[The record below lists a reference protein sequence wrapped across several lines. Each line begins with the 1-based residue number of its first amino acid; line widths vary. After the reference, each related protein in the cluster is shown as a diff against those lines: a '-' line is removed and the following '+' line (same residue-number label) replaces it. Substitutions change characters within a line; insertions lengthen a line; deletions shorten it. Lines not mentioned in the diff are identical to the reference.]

1 MVLGIL
7 AHVDAGKTTLS
18 EAMLYVTG
26 QIRNLGRVDHQDAF
40 LDTDE
45 QERSRGIT
53 IFSKQARLGDI
64 TFLDTPGHVDFSA
77 EMECTLQV
85 LDYAVL
91 VVSGTD
97 GVQGHTRTLWRL
109 LRHYR
114 IPVFIFV
121 NKMDL
126 PGADRERLQKQIKE
140 ELSDGCVDFSLMGE
154 DAQDSFFEEIA
165 VCSEKLLEEYMSSGK
180 IEKGHIA
187 EGIAAR
193 EIFPCYYGSALKVEG
208 VQELLEG
215 IRSLR
220 REKSYGSDFAARV
233 YKIGRDAK
241 GARLTYLKVT
251 GGQLRVKDRISYEGL
266 EEKADQLR
274 LYSGD
279 KFESVQ
285 TVPAGEICAVTGLT
299 ATTPGQGLGAEK
311 DIQVPVLEPVLSY
324 QIHLPEDV
332 NPVEMMGKLKQLE
345 EEDPQLR
352 IVWNEQLQE
361 IHAQMMGQVQIEVLT
376 QLIKDR
382 FGVVVVFDQGS
393 IVYKETIAKPV
404 EGIGH
409 FEPLRHY
416 AEVHLLLEPGEPGS
430 GIQVASVCSED
441 VLDLNWQR
449 LIATHVTEREHP
461 GVLTGSALTDVKVTI
476 LTGRAHIKHT
486 EGGDFRQAAYRAI
499 RQGLKSTDCV
509 LLEPVYAFSLE
520 VPQETVGRAMTDLKQ
535 RFGTF
540 DSPEFVSSGGND
552 YAVIK
557 GTAPVSTMQDYSTE
571 VHAYTR
577 GAGHLI
583 LELAG
588 YEVCHNSE
596 EVIAEIGYDSEADT
610 ANPTGSVFCAHGSG
624 VLVPWD
630 EVDNYMHLERVFDP
644 QKYGAD
650 EGLSYRTD
658 GAAYSSEEADRLAG
672 VRHRGSW
679 AQSVSRMSS
688 YELDKELADVY
699 AREFGMNRGDMEDE
713 ERRKWSRKK
722 AKQEDKPRMVKY
734 DKKGNPIYPSKGP
747 REEFLIVDGYNIIFA
762 WSDLKELS
770 KINIESA
777 RDRLKDILL
786 NYQGYRGCRLMVVF
800 DAYRVK
806 DNAGK
811 KEFYD
816 GSSSKLRKEQGTTAG
831 IEVVYTATDET
842 ADAYIE
848 RLVYNENGKYRIS
861 VATNDGL
868 EQLTVMSQGA
878 LRMTAGNL
886 REEILRVG
894 NP

>member
-1 MVLGIL
+1 
-7 AHVDAGKTTLS
+7 
-18 EAMLYVTG
+18 MLYVTG

-40 LDTDE
+40 LDTDV

-53 IFSKQARLGDI
+53 IFSKQARMGDI
-64 TFLDTPGHVDFSA
+64 TLLDTPGHVDFSA
-77 EMECTLQV
+77 EMERSLQV

-91 VVSGTD
+91 VISGTD

-109 LRHYR
+109 LRHYH

-126 PGADRERLQKQIKE
+126 PGADRERIRKQLKQ
-140 ELSDGCVDFSLMGE
+140 ELSEGCIDFSQQEGSTRGAFL
-154 DAQDSFFEEIA
+154 EEIA
-165 VCSEKLLEEYMSSGK
+165 LCGENLLEEYMASGE
-180 IEKGHIA
+180 IAPGHMA
-187 EGIAAR
+187 ESIR
-193 EIFPCYYGSALKVEG
+193 DRKIFPCYYGSALKVEG

-215 IRSLR
+215 IRR
-220 REKSYGSDFAARV
+220 FRIEKSYGSDFSARV
-233 YKIGRDAK
+233 YKIGRDTK
-241 GARLTYLKVT
+241 GTRLTYLKVT
-251 GGQLRVKDRISYEGL
+251 GGELHVKDRITYEGL

-279 KFESVQ
+279 KFESVPVVQ
-285 TVPAGEICAVTGLT
+285 AGEICAVTGFT
-299 ATTPGQGLGAEK
+299 ATVPGQGLGAEHNVR
-311 DIQVPVLEPVLSY
+311 VPVLEPVLSY
-324 QIHLPEDV
+324 QIHLPQDV

-345 EEDPQLR
+345 EEDPQLH
-352 IVWNEQLQE
+352 ILWNEQLQE
-361 IHAQMMGQVQIEVLT
+361 IHVQMMGQVQIEVLT

-382 FGVVVVFDQGS
+382 FGVVVVFDQGN

-409 FEPLRHY
+409 YEPLRHY

-449 LIATHVTEREHP
+449 LIATHVTEREHS

-486 EGGDFRQAAYRAI
+486 EGGDFRQASYRAI
-499 RQGLKSTDCV
+499 RQGLKSTECV
-509 LLEPVYAFSLE
+509 LLEPYYAFSLE

-535 RFGTF
+535 RYGKF
-540 DSPEFVSSGGND
+540 DSPEFVSSDGKD

-557 GTAPVSTMQDYSTE
+557 GTAPVSTMQDYSTQ
-571 VHAYTR
+571 VHAYTK
-577 GAGHLI
+577 GTGQLT

-588 YEVCHNSE
+588 YEVCHNSD
-596 EVIAEIGYDSEADT
+596 EVIAAIGYDSEADT
-610 ANPTGSVFCAHGSG
+610 GNPTGSVFCAHGAG
-624 VLVPWD
+624 FVVPWD
-630 EVDNYMHLERVFDP
+630 EVDHYMHLERVFDP
-644 QKYGAD
+644 QKYGEAD
-650 EGLSYRTD
+650 GYSYQTK
-658 GAAYSSEEADRLAG
+658 GAAFSSAEADQLAG
-672 VRHRGSW
+672 VRRRGSW
-679 AQSVSRMSS
+679 QQSVSRMTS
-688 YELDKELADVY
+688 YELDQELADVY
-699 AREFGMNRGDMEDE
+699 AREFGMNREEVEDQ
-713 ERRKWSRKK
+713 ERRKWSQKK
-722 AKQEDKPRMVKY
+722 SKSQGEKPRTVKF
-734 DKKGNPIYPSKGP
+734 DKKGNPIYPVKGP

-762 WSDLKELS
+762 WKELKELS
-770 KINIESA
+770 VSNIDSA

-800 DAYRVK
+800 DAYKVK

-816 GSSSKLRKEQGTTAG
+816 GSSKKSSKESRLSAG

-848 RLVYNENGKYRIS
+848 RLVHQESGKYRIS

-878 LRMTAGNL
+878 LRMTAQNL
-886 REEILRVG
+886 WEEILRAG
-894 NP
+894 NT